1 MVETRPIDGNLFDG
15 LAAQSDE
22 EQFTDLLNT
31 PGLKIERIV
40 SMGQVTEPGTWLDQA
55 WTEWVL
61 VISGAAA
68 ILFEEEAEPHQL
80 KAGDYLMIE
89 PHCRHRVTW
98 TKENEPTIWLAVHFG
113 DLPETDGAG

>member
-1 MVETRPIDGNLFDG
+1 
-15 LAAQSDE
+15 
-22 EQFTDLLNT
+22 
-31 PGLKIERIV
+31 
-40 SMGQVTEPGTWLDQA
+40 MGQVTEPGTWLDQA

-98 TKENEPTIWLAVHFG
+98 TKEKRADNLARGAFWRFAR
-113 DLPETDGAG
+113 DGRRGLISFL

>member
-40 SMGQVTEPGTWLDQA
+40 
-55 WTEWVL
+55 
-61 VISGAAA
+61 
-68 ILFEEEAEPHQL
+68 F
-80 KAGDYLMIE
+80 
-89 PHCRHRVTW
+89 
-98 TKENEPTIWLAVHFG
+98 
-113 DLPETDGAG
+113 DGAGNRTGHMA